1 MNDNVK
7 SQQAKQQKQLEMM
20 QRIEDRA
27 RELEKNN
34 AEWARKSDMMANEA
48 NRFREQLE
56 NERRRSL
63 ALESENKN
71 RVKAMEAKNV

>member
-1 MNDNVK
+1 LGKIKGLLETNKEMNDNVK

-48 NRFREQLE
+48 NRFRE
-56 NERRRSL
+56 
-63 ALESENKN
+63 
-71 RVKAMEAKNV
+71 